1 MQDFERIS
9 MENVKKISGRIH
21 SNHIHDSATKHVTGL
36 AKYCDDITE
45 PVGTLHAYLGVSEV
59 AHANIKNID
68 LSAVESIPGVI
79 GTITSSDIPGKNDIS
94 PTGQND
100 EPVFP
105 VDRGHS

>member
-59 AHANIKNID
+59 AHANIK
-68 LSAVESIPGVI
+68 
-79 GTITSSDIPGKNDIS
+79 KY
-94 PTGQND
+94 
-100 EPVFP
+100 
-105 VDRGHS
+105 